1 MNVFRYRRQAGFTLI
16 ELLVAMAVSLVV
28 LFGVLNLFDNSQRS
42 YVVQEDVAEM
52 QQNVRIGKMF
62 LERDIRMA
70 GAGIPNFSYGGI
82 AVYPFE
88 FENNIDGTIG
98 RAKEIVDAGN
108 IIVSGSDLLVV
119 RYYNFGAEKCGADP
133 SGINDACDELPQLT
147 LTSDMP
153 DTATV
158 AIVVEDLTS
167 GVGWD
172 DDCYCQGSTFTQP
185 TPGMPLIIT
194 TPDGSQSSVLFLTS
208 TLPESDKLGNAPN
221 FTYEG
226 VTYPNKVL
234 NTYPA
239 GSTINFFPLGGIY
252 EAIYSIQN
260 RDGIPC
266 LVRDTGDGG
275 QVIAEYIEDLQLSF
289 GLDTN
294 DDGSIDAT
302 VSSADLTNLQKN
314 QVRMVTMNLLGRSAH
329 EQRNFD
335 GQRPAME
342 DHGAGA
348 ADSFRRRQVTVT
360 VKVRNLGL

>member
-1 MNVFRYRRQAGFTLI
+1 MNVFRSARQTGFTLI

-70 GAGIPNFSYGGI
+70 GAGISNFSYGGI

-88 FENNIDGTIG
+88 FENNIDGTAG
-98 RAKEIVDAGN
+98 KAKDVVDAGN
-108 IIVSGSDLLVV
+108 TIVAGSDLLVV
-119 RYYNFGAEKCGADP
+119 RYLNFDDSACGADP
-133 SGINDACDELPQLT
+133 SGANISCDDLPQLT
-147 LTSDMP
+147 LDVSMAGG
-153 DTATV
+153 DTTASS
-158 AIVVEDLTS
+158 ASALGGS
-167 GVGWD
+167 GWD
-172 DDCYCQGSTFTQP
+172 GDCYCNGTTYTQP
-185 TPGMPLIIT
+185 IAGMPFVIAT
-194 TPDGSQSSVLFLTS
+194 ADGSQSAVLFET
-208 TLPESDKLGNAPN
+208 
-221 FTYEG
+221 G
-226 VTYPNKVL
+226 VDTGADDLNNDPITIDGTAYANTVL
-234 NTYPA
+234 AAFPVN
-239 GSTINFFPLGGIY
+239 STINFFPSDGIY
-252 EAIYSIQN
+252 EAIYSIQS

-266 LVRDTGDGG
+266 LVRDTGGGG

-348 ADSFRRRQVTVT
+348 TDSFRRRQVTVT